1 MIQAS
6 AIPISEVSQ
15 LAGAA
20 QSALRSPPVAKER
33 PETRDAAQV
42 EIEPVVSNIEPVVDL
57 EESQGTDLEVLAE
70 AVERTQN
77 AVDLAGNKLGFR
89 VDQTNN
95 DIQVLVID
103 RQTDEVIREIPP
115 DEFLKLAQKI
125 EETLG
130 LVFDTVA

>member
-20 QSALRSPPVAKER
+20 QSSLRSPPAAKER
-33 PETRDAAQV
+33 PETENAAQV
-42 EIEPVVSNIEPVVDL
+42 QIEPVVDNLKPVVDL
-57 EESQGTDLEVLAE
+57 EESQGADLEVLAE
-70 AVERTQN
+70 AVEKTQN
-77 AVDLAGNKLGFR
+77 AVDLAGKKLAFR

-95 DIQVLVID
+95 DIQVLVVD
-103 RQTDEVIREIPP
+103 RETEEVIREIPP
-115 DEFLKLAQKI
+115 DEFLELARKI